1 MKNESET
8 KPYANKYVM
17 MFIIFWLGVLTGAL
31 VLLMVKG
38 SAGTDSQ
45 SSILTSPFS
54 NYQYF
59 IPTPP
64 GGISTMPIATNPTIP
79 TPPGGIV
86 SIPTPPG
93 GITP

>member
-1 MKNESET
+1 MKNENSS

-31 VLLMVKG
+31 VLLMLRG
-38 SAGTDSQ
+38 SVGGESQ
-45 SSILTSPFS
+45 SSVLTAPYSS
-54 NYQYF
+54 YYQYF

-64 GGISTMPIATNPTIP
+64 GGIVATPSSSFSS
-79 TPPGGIV
+79 V